1 MTEVTL
7 PPAPPIAPDTS
18 GRHVNLFVANTHDRV
33 LSEARGRAQ
42 KDFLAAQEEDK
53 LNLRDSGRLGRM
65 LRSGVRSMGREI
77 YMARRTKQHM
87 RELQENG
94 QAIGNEAA
102 AETRLSALHEGV
114 RLEGA
119 IKDKLVQMAQTLRDE
134 GADPAQTQGQV
145 EQFLRNHKNDKALC
159 EAFGVKKL
167 TKKIIAYAS
176 VDMTGF
182 VRSID
187 THADGIDAINLHVA
201 NMKADKSRAYGGN
214 RTEKLSAIASTSLT
228 AAAIKTAG
236 VRIPASVIRHVP
248 GVGSALAG
256 AGLGAVRGYT
266 REGMNQIHRN
276 ANVVSGAERTDEVID
291 KLERSLDADLGVD
304 SMRHIVRQLLPQ
316 IEIQQEYG
324 VSFFE
329 TPAGLPTYM
338 DRDAAGNPVGYTP
351 EQYMARLFAQVVHRA
366 DIASMSD
373 DQKQELREDIARR
386 QEDLMPYVQGKLK
399 EMKQA
404 RRRKAVTGAVV
415 GAAAGAT
422 MGIGGK
428 WMAGKAEGMYQTV
441 RHIRSGS
448 VGDRVSL
455 TGSAVHETQP
465 TSSTLSHAQEVSTS
479 RPAASTT
486 TTLQQ
491 HPTTTRPT
499 ATSREAATTTATR
512 PASTVPEHQTPSTVT
527 QESHAPT
534 DTIDHPQAP
543 SVVETPAVPAI
554 AEVPVAGREAVIES
568 FGRYEVQ
575 AGDNIT
581 WIIKDHM
588 LQSHPELTYGQLDQ
602 PPYDGLI
609 QASIHRLAAEK
620 GVSLDSLNLIHPG
633 DHPFEGVDAH
643 HVFDPLFAQFDQDHP
658 VMAVHEA
665 VHTILQSKPEHV
677 VMDLPV
683 GNASGTQ
690 LHEVAQ
696 QEFEAR
702 LHHAFAVP
710 PEQAHAI
717 TQDLITP
724 RTNGYVPEGSL
735 LDFINRGPIDG
746 HLITHFDPKEVVGV
760 NDWRSQTLTIPT
772 GISFRP
778 TEPNPD
784 AREWLT
790 QTLNT
795 YLSLRG
801 RSKDRYSNEELAS
814 LYVYIRG
821 KKQESVTIADLD
833 SWFMHDQGVQQKL
846 LDVPVAVPA
855 TASASA
861 EQGVEQVVETVPEAP
876 AVLESVDDKVGD
888 EMVQQVGR
896 WFGDHAAETAGVSAV
911 SVVGVGFAARHR
923 LKRRHVRSP
932 DVRHSVAS
940 PATDETAPEVIV
952 EPRPP
957 RRVVVAYA
965 PLVPRDRAPIFPT
978 VPDALAG
985 LPGRLRA
992 ETVAQRRAHSAE
1004 GVSRMDGLDTEEL
1017 TPVEV
1022 DVAPISPPDL
1032 SDLGP
1037 FSRRDGYEEW
1047 FEDITGYGGMSWK
1060 DRSGRQFTSEV
1071 GEDGRVH
1078 VRPGNGTGPIIAD
1091 MSGSGFRDWMASGM
1105 ADGDVVGLLVPSASM
1120 ERREPSS

>member
-7 PPAPPIAPDTS
+7 PPTPPIAPYTS

-33 LSEARGRAQ
+33 LSEARGWAQ

-53 LNLRDSGRLGRM
+53 LNLRESGRLGRM

-134 GADPAQTQGQV
+134 GADPTQTQGQV

-187 THADGIDAINLHVA
+187 AHGDGIDAITLHVA

-291 KLERSLDADLGVD
+291 KLERSLDADHGVD

-324 VSFFE
+324 VSLFE

-338 DRDAAGNPVGYTP
+338 DRDVAGNPVGYTP

-422 MGIGGK
+422 MGVGGK
-428 WMAGKAEGMYQTV
+428 WMAGKAEGMYQAV
-441 RHIRSGS
+441 RHIGSGR
-448 VGDRVSL
+448 VGEHVAIS
-455 TGSAVHETQP
+455 GAAVHETQS
-465 TSSTLSHAQEVSTS
+465 TGSTLSHTQEVPTS
-479 RPAASTT
+479 RSAVSTT

-491 HPTTTRPT
+491 HPTTT
-499 ATSREAATTTATR
+499 SEVATTTATR
-512 PASTVPEHQTPSTVT
+512 PASTLPEHPASPTVA

-543 SVVETPAVPAI
+543 SVVEIPAVPMI
-554 AEVPVAGREAVIES
+554 PEVPVAGREAVIES

-575 AGDNIT
+575 TGDNIT

-609 QASIHRLAAEK
+609 QASINRLAAEK

-658 VMAVHEA
+658 VMAAHEA

-724 RTNGYVPEGSL
+724 RSNGYVPEGSL

-772 GISFRP
+772 AISFRP

-846 LDVPVAVPA
+846 LDVSVAAPA
-855 TASASA
+855 TASATG
-861 EQGVEQVVETVPEAP
+861 EQGVEQVVETVSEVP
-876 AVLESVDDKVGD
+876 AVLESVDNKAGD

-932 DVRHSVAS
+932 DVRHSVGS
-940 PATDETAPEVIV
+940 PATDEPAPEIIV

-957 RRVVVAYA
+957 RRVVVAHA

-978 VPDALAG
+978 VPDARAG
-985 LPGRLRA
+985 IPGHLSA
-992 ETVAQRRAHSAE
+992 ETLTERRARGE
-1004 GVSRMDGLDTEEL
+1004 VISRVDGLDTEEL

-1047 FEDITGYGGMSWK
+1047 FEGITGYGGMSWK
-1060 DRSGRQFTSEV
+1060 DRSGMELVSEV
-1071 GEDGRVH
+1071 GDSGRIL
-1078 VRPGNGTGPIIAD
+1078 VRQGSGTGPIVAN
-1091 MSGSGFRDWMASGM
+1091 MSGSGFRDWMASSM

-1120 ERREPSS
+1120 GRIEPSS